1 MTEPSATPAPTSS
14 FSRTILLLLL
24 VLMFGML
31 TLWVGK
37 TIGETSTRYSIQSD
51 CTRLG
56 GFYVDKKTFVCQE
69 KANDQWATTPQSD
82 PLKVR

>member
-1 MTEPSATPAPTSS
+1 MTEPSTHPAPPST
-14 FSRTILLLLL
+14 FSRTILILLL
-24 VLMFGML
+24 VFMFSMF

-56 GFYVDKKTFVCQE
+56 GFYVDKKTFDCKE
-69 KANDQWATTPQSD
+69 KNTDQWGTAPQQD
-82 PLKVR
+82 PLKMR